1 MSCTAPLN
9 IVKKSA
15 GRCSLK
21 CLLWYN
27 YTASTCTVKTNTDHL
42 SIIYDGVSDV
52 VFNSIKYTPKEIR
65 LYRPSLH
72 TFDGVH
78 ADAELIVTHNSSSG
92 GLMICLPITGNSDI
106 NASTASI
113 LLSEIIKNAPE
124 TDNSITINLQD
135 FNLNYII
142 PKSPYFSY
150 IGTEPFDGCT
160 SSTMYHYVVFPRQS
174 IYVNNDTLDELANVI
189 NASEIPTHEGDA
201 FFNAKGTTT
210 NGFSG
215 DGQIYIDCQPT
226 GQEEEILYKE
236 DSSATKKT
244 NMDWVYTVVKY
255 IVGFIICIVAW
266 KVLNKFIDFIKLIAN
281 KLSADSK
288 SKTDSK
294 PDFKTESKSDSKTD
308 SSNSSTDPTMAASLG
323 TNILP
328 GTLPNFSV
336 GNNQSGLDSAIG
348 ALSKL
353 SMPNLFSKKTKAS
366 LIGI

>member
-1 MSCTAPLN
+1 MSCTAPIN
-9 IVKKSA
+9 IFKKTA

-27 YTASTCTVKTNTDHL
+27 YTSSTCTVKTNTDHL

-52 VFNSIKYTPKEIR
+52 VFNSVKYTPKEIR

-78 ADAELIVTHNSSSG
+78 ADAELLVSHTSSSG
-92 GLMICLPITGNSDI
+92 GLMISLPITGNSDA
-106 NASTASI
+106 NASTASV

-142 PKSPYFSY
+142 PKSSYFSY
-150 IGTEPFDGCT
+150 VGTEPYDGCT
-160 SSTMYHYVVFPRQS
+160 SSTMYNYVVFPKQS
-174 IYVNNDTLDELANVI
+174 IYVNNATLDELANVI
-189 NASEIPTHEGDA
+189 NASEIPTHEGDS
-201 FFNAKGTTT
+201 FFNVKGTTA

-244 NMDWVYTVVKY
+244 NMDWIYTVVKY

-266 KVLNKFIDFIKLIAN
+266 KVLNKFIDFVKLIAN
-281 KLSADSK
+281 KLAEPDKPVSK
-288 SKTDSK
+288 DI
-294 PDFKTESKSDSKTD
+294 KSDSKDIKSDSKDIKSDSKD
-308 SSNSSTDPTMAASLG
+308 SSLTVSLG

-328 GTLPNFSV
+328 GALPNLS
-336 GNNQSGLDSAIG
+336 GNQSVLNTAVG
-348 ALSKL
+348 ALSNL
-353 SMPNLFSKKTKAS
+353 SLPKLFSSKNKTKPS